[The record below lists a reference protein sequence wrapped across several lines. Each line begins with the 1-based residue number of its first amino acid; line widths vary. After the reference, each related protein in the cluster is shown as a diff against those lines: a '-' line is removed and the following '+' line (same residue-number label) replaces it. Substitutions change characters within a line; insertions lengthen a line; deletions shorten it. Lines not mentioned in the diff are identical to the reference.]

1 MGVVGQ
7 TKKDF
12 FCRDAIEEQFWF
24 PQRTVLKKKRP
35 GFDAEEFF
43 YWSSY
48 KVQTILK
55 TSESSVLK

>member
-1 MGVVGQ
+1 MWVVGQ

-43 YWSSY
+43 YWSNY